1 MQLIIKFLLGY
12 SMKIVIGGW
21 GWGGGGEECTE
32 GEFFSGGGRESKFST
47 SGNFPMPPA
56 KKTLYVCK
64 A

>member
-21 GWGGGGEECTE
+21 GGGEESTE
-32 GEFFSGGGRESKFST
+32 GELFSGGGRESKFST